1 MTDLHLNHSDA
12 TGAGAGAGEGVGL
25 QHSRSEGTSLL
36 APPQPR
42 LLSCRANTPMHAK
55 RAHVR
60 RRKAQPEV
68 KRQEK
73 RSDTEALRRRQ
84 RLHAAR
90 ERGCAMAALTNRA
103 LEEAACVLGPRAPTL
118 KRIPR
123 SVTHQ
128 QRLKRHHRLKAE
140 YAEAVQSFAAVLP
153 CVAARL
159 ARERGDAATGGGEV
173 EAGVENDPS
182 YRKGPARRDQREQE
196 EEQERRDAPARGE
209 EREQVGEQEWRDAP
223 ARAACGFAVRF

>member
-1 MTDLHLNHSDA
+1 
-12 TGAGAGAGEGVGL
+12 
-25 QHSRSEGTSLL
+25 
-36 APPQPR
+36 
-42 LLSCRANTPMHAK
+42 MHAK

-159 ARERGDAATGGGEV
+159 ARERGDAVVALVQLGAEKLKQALKMIRATERGPHEGINGNRRRNKNGGMR
-173 EAGVENDPS
+173 PH
-182 YRKGPARRDQREQE
+182 
-196 EEQERRDAPARGE
+196 E
-209 EREQVGEQEWRDAP
+209 ERNGNRWGNRNGGMRPHALHAGLLFDFDSKWHAGAEVPVHTGFMPGHSPILDVQQQE
-223 ARAACGFAVRF
+223 G